1 MKKLLCCLLLFA
13 SSCNLKEQ
21 DKSNATAYFDLAA
34 YFKKE
39 AARLTKLD
47 LTFNKSVLVNGTKEE
62 KKVKISNWK
71 KEFDT
76 FSSSDINKASWR
88 GSFKLN
94 KTEGEEIYT
103 SANDKI
109 PVKKLQI
116 SYQNDKIK
124 AIRIYI
130 ANSNDLYTSKDTLTY
145 YPDSLYQINKTQQ
158 IKLMDQKKYIITG
171 RFK

>member
-1 MKKLLCCLLLFA
+1 MRKLLCCLLLFA

-39 AARLTKLD
+39 AARLNKLD
-47 LTFNKSVLVNGTKEE
+47 FTFIKAVVVNGSKEE
-62 KKVKISNWK
+62 KKVKISDWE
-71 KEFDT
+71 KEFET
-76 FSSSDINKASWR
+76 FISSDINKASWR
-88 GSFKLN
+88 GSFKLT

-103 SANDKI
+103 SSSDKI

-116 SYQNDKIK
+116 FYQNDKIK
-124 AIRIYI
+124 AIMVFI
-130 ANSNDLYTSKDTLTY
+130 NNNNNLYNSKDSLAY
-145 YPDSLYQINKTQQ
+145 YPDSLYQINKTQH
-158 IKLMDQKKYIITG
+158 IRLMDKKKYIITG